1 MGEKRILVVE
11 DDGIIAAR
19 MEDTLTSWGYATE
32 SVSSGEEAVERT
44 AAFPSDLIL
53 MDVRLEGRM
62 TGVEAA
68 TAIRRQWD
76 VPVVYLTAYSDDALL
91 ESAKRT
97 EPHGYLVKPVRDKEL
112 RATIEMALYKHE
124 MDRKL
129 RESEERYHA
138 VVSQAIE
145 AIYIFD
151 IDTGRI
157 IEINPGFTRLLGYT
171 PADAAELTLY
181 DLVAD
186 GRDGIDAN
194 IRAVIEAG
202 RYALG
207 ERRYRRKDGELLA
220 VEVNATL
227 ISYGGGQAISAVV
240 HDITERKRMEAQRRE
255 MDAHIQYI
263 QKMESLGVMAG
274 AVAHHFNNLLS
285 VILGHTEMVLSEL
298 PSGSPQQHS
307 MKEIFKAGM
316 RAREIIQQI
325 LIYRGQMPMKPGP
338 VNLSILIREMT
349 PMLEVSVS
357 RSVRLEFDL
366 ADGLPTVILDTDQFR
381 QLVVSILTNASESLG
396 ETGGTISLST
406 GKKTAN
412 REYLAEPYLDED
424 LEAGEYVTLTV
435 TDTGHGMD
443 SDTRSRIFDPF
454 FTTKVMGRG
463 LGLSAV
469 LGIVRK
475 HRGAI
480 KVESEADEGT
490 RVEVLFPVA

>member
-1 MGEKRILVVE
+1 MDEKRILVVE

-19 MEDTLTSWGYATE
+19 LEDTLRRWGYATE
-32 SVSSGEEAVERT
+32 SVPSGEDAVDRGET
-44 AAFPSDLIL
+44 FAPDLIL

-68 TAIRRQWD
+68 VAIRRVRD
-76 VPVVYLTAYSDDALL
+76 VPVIYLTAYSDDALL

-145 AIYIFD
+145 AIYLFD

-157 IEINPGFTRLLGYT
+157 IEVNPAFTRLLGYT
-171 PADAAELTLY
+171 PAAAADLTLY

-186 GRDGIDAN
+186 GRDGINAN
-194 IRAVIEAG
+194 IRAVVEHG

-207 ERRYRRKDGELLA
+207 ERRYRRKDGEIVE

-227 ISYGGGQAISAVV
+227 ISYGGGRAISTVV
-240 HDITERKRMEAQRRE
+240 HDITERKRMDAQ
-255 MDAHIQYI
+255 IQYI

-274 AVAHHFNNLLS
+274 AVAHNFNNLLS
-285 VILGHTEMVLSEL
+285 VILGHTEMVQSDLS
-298 PSGSPQQHS
+298 PGSPYQYS
-307 MKEIFKAGM
+307 MSEIFKAGM

-325 LIYRGQMPMKPGP
+325 LIYRGRMPMKPGP
-338 VNLSILIREMT
+338 VSLSNLIREMT
-349 PMLEVSVS
+349 PMLEIAVS
-357 RSVRLEFDL
+357 RSVRLQFDL
-366 ADGLPTVILDTDQFR
+366 ADGLPTVVLDTDQAR

-396 ETGGTISLST
+396 DAGGTISVIT
-406 GKKTAN
+406 GTMTAD
-412 REYLAEPYLDED
+412 RDYLAEPYLDGD
-424 LEAGEYVTLTV
+424 LQAGEYVTLTV
-435 TDTGHGMD
+435 TDTGPGMD

-454 FTTKVMGRG
+454 FTTKLIGRG

-480 KVESEADEGT
+480 KVDSEVGSGT
-490 RVEVLFPVA
+490 RVEILIPVT